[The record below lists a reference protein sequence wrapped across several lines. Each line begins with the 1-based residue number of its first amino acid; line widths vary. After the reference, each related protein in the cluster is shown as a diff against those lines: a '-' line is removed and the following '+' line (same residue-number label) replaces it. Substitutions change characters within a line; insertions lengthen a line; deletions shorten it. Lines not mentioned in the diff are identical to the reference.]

1 MGTILHEY
9 DLFENIEL
17 IEEEL
22 QSFASDNGYK
32 AEAKEDFNRH
42 EGQPADRTLR
52 HIIIYAPGGMGA
64 ICTFRLIALPEELTK
79 VSVFAN
85 RFLEPPEPPEPLIE
99 SFIQF
104 LTDKGFLP

>member
-52 HIIIYAPGGMGA
+52 HIII
-64 ICTFRLIALPEELTK
+64 
-79 VSVFAN
+79 
-85 RFLEPPEPPEPLIE
+85 
-99 SFIQF
+99 
-104 LTDKGFLP
+104 